1 MCKWGMG
8 YILWLTFWV
17 ASSTMNSR
25 SLLILLSTIAG
36 AWKRS
41 GIPKNKEENVFP
53 KEKSPE
59 IKRAAYQHILSLSKC
74 RERLGTKKNAL
85 PTSHFGVIGRGF
97 NMAAAEGVCPFPL
110 PPSQYFKLYT
120 DENVENKTAPDP
132 PPTLKGTYSMFGASF
147 EVNWRGLDK

>member
-1 MCKWGMG
+1 MFFQK
-8 YILWLTFWV
+8 
-17 ASSTMNSR
+17 
-25 SLLILLSTIAG
+25 
-36 AWKRS
+36 
-41 GIPKNKEENVFP
+41 
-53 KEKSPE
+53 
-59 IKRAAYQHILSLSKC
+59 KRARKLKELHINTSVVKDWV
-74 RERLGTKKNAL
+74 RKKTAL

-147 EVNWRGLDK
+147 EVN